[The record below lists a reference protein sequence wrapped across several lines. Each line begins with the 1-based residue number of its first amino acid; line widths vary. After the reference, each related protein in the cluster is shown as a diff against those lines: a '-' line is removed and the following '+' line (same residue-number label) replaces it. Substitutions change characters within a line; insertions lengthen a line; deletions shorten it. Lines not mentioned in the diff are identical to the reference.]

1 MRIGEIATKSGL
13 STKTIR
19 YYEGIGLVPEP
30 RRSPSGYREYAEPV
44 VSRLDFIKA
53 AQSVGFTLGEIREIL
68 AFRDKGQA
76 PCDYVSALIDR
87 HSKEITIRIEALQSM
102 QADLG
107 RLAGQAKRLVPSGAG
122 FCHIIEDGR

>member
-1 MRIGEIATKSGL
+1 MRIGEVATKSGL

-30 RRSPSGYREYAEPV
+30 RRSPSGYREYAQPV

-76 PCDYVSALIDR
+76 PCSYVSDLIDR
-87 HSKEITIRIEALQSM
+87 HSKEISSRIGALQAM

-107 RLAGQAKRLVPSGAG
+107 RLAGSAKRLQSKGAQ

>member
-1 MRIGEIATKSGL
+1 MRIGEVATKSGL

-30 RRSPSGYREYAEPV
+30 RRSPSGYREYAQPV

-76 PCDYVSALIDR
+76 PCRYVSDLIDR
-87 HSKEITIRIEALQSM
+87 HSKEISNRIGALQSM

-107 RLAGQAKRLVPSGAG
+107 KLAGVAKRLQSNGAQ